1 MQFDIAIVGA
11 GIAGNSA
18 AYELARKGY
27 KVIVLEKKKEIG
39 GKICG
44 GLVSKRVINLQKT
57 DAILNEIKGAYVHFP
72 NGKEI
77 CIGGEKTHAYVIDRD
92 KFVNEI
98 AEKAMAEGA
107 IYKLNFLVRKIC
119 QNKIYGKEEIKFEYL
134 IGADGAKSNVAKLFN
149 MGKISYI
156 NAIQG
161 EGKKLEEDFVRVY
174 LDNELFPNFF
184 GWIIPADEK
193 ARIGLGYQSKKL
205 KEKINIFARKIDRK
219 IDNCKAGLIPY
230 GLRKFYRKNLALIGD
245 SAGQVK
251 ATSGGGIYA
260 SLLASK
266 ILAESF
272 PDFKMYEKIF
282 MEKFGK
288 ELKRHLLMRRIYRKL
303 KNEDLNFI
311 ANYIEE
317 NVELINKYGDIDYQW
332 KVAKEFMKKNP
343 KFLIALIW
351 KILK

>member
-1 MQFDIAIVGA
+1 MQFDVAIVGA
-11 GIAGNSA
+11 GIAGNSV
-18 AYELARKGY
+18 AYELAKKGY

-44 GLVSKRVINLQKT
+44 GLVSRRVINLQKT
-57 DAILNEIKGAYVHFP
+57 DAIVNEIKGAYIHFP
-72 NGKEI
+72 NEKEI
-77 CIGGEKTHAYVIDRD
+77 CIGGDKTYAYVIDRD
-92 KFVNEI
+92 KFLYEI

-107 IYKLNFLVRKIC
+107 IYKLSFSVRKIH
-119 QNKIYGKEEIKFEYL
+119 QNKIYGKEDIKFDYL
-134 IGADGAKSNVAKLFN
+134 IGTDGAKSKVAELFD
-149 MGKISYI
+149 MGKINYI

-184 GWIIPADEK
+184 GWVIPADEK
-193 ARIGLGYQSKKL
+193 ARIGLGCQSKKL

-219 IDNCKAGLIPY
+219 ISNYKAGLIPC
-230 GLRKFYRKNLALIGD
+230 GMRKFYRKNLALIGD
-245 SAGQVK
+245 AAGQVK

-266 ILAESF
+266 ILAENF
-272 PDFKMYEKIF
+272 PNFKMYERIF

-303 KNEDLNFI
+303 KNDDLNFI
-311 ANYIEE
+311 ANYIEK
-317 NVELINKYGDIDYQW
+317 NVKLINKYGDIDYQW
-332 KVAKEFMKKNP
+332 KVAKEFIKKNP
-343 KFLIALIW
+343 KFLVSLIW
-351 KILK
+351 KILR